1 MKIIYWLGIAFLRM
15 LPLNVLL
22 LTVGKLISGEALGE
36 EELVGLGIAVFG
48 AAAGG
53 ILYHRRPR

>member
-1 MKIIYWLGIAFLRM
+1 MKIIYWLGIAFMWM

-48 AAAGG
+48 AVAGG
-53 ILYHRRPR
+53 ILYRRRPR

>member
-1 MKIIYWLGIAFLRM
+1 MKIIYWLGIAFLWM